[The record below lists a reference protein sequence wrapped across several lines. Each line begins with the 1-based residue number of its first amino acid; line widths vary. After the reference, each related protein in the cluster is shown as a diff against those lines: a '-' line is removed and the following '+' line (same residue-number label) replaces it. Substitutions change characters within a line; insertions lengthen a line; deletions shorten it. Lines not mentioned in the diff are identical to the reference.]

1 MRNTLR
7 LFPHRNATEGNVSV
21 VRWRRPSQVSV
32 TPKCRR
38 RVSGVRQWE
47 ELDDLGPLLERPGP
61 VLLDIG
67 RTGLPVPLL
76 EWREPGGSVV
86 GLYVALRLA
95 GDAQLQVQELGPAQ
109 LELGENIPV
118 PTEQHAPSVDRTRT

>member
-1 MRNTLR
+1 MCNARR

-21 VRWRRPSQVSV
+21 VRWRQLSQVSV
-32 TPKCRR
+32 TLKFRR
-38 RVSGVRQWE
+38 RVSGVWQRE
-47 ELDDLGPLLERPGP
+47 ELDDLGPLLDRPGP
-61 VLLDIG
+61 VLLDVG

-76 EWREPGGSVV
+76 ERREPGSPVV

-109 LELGENIPV
+109 LELGENVPV
-118 PTEQHAPSVDRTRT
+118 RTEQYAASVDHTCT